1 MRRSLRTTAIP
12 AASVVTGDAAAERIT
27 LSLRVGT
34 ASTCAQAPT
43 CDTTFFIQIHQGV
56 VRVRLPRNWQE
67 CDRDFP

>member
-43 CDTTFFIQIHQGV
+43 CDTTFFIQYYQGV
-56 VRVRLPRNWQE
+56 EIVCSPRNWQE
-67 CDRDFP
+67 RDCDFP